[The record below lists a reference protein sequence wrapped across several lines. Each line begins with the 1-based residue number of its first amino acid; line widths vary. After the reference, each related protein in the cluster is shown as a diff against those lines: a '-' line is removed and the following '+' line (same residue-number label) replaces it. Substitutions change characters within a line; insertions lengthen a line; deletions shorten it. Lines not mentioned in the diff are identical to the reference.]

1 MTDHTVVSLNVPRE
15 WVLTSNQR
23 LSWRAKANRTSYIRG
38 AAAWHGRAFK
48 GKHKRELDLPFPNRM
63 HATAYLR
70 FPTERRRDPANWYPT
85 VKAVVDGIVDAGV
98 LVDDSQEYLVGPD
111 MRQAELKCK
120 PGVAVH
126 VLIVMR
132 EA

>member
-1 MTDHTVVSLNVPRE
+1 MTDHTVVNLAVPRE

-23 LSWRAKANRTSYIRG
+23 LGWRAEANRTSYIRG
-38 AAAWHGRAFK
+38 AAAWHGRAFV
-48 GKHKRELDLPFPNRM
+48 GKHKRELDLPFRHKM

-98 LVDDSQEYLVGPD
+98 LEDDSVRFLVGPD
-111 MRQAELKCK
+111 MRQAELKSR
-120 PGVAVH
+120 PGAAVQ
-126 VLIVMR
+126 VLVVMR
-132 EA
+132 RA

>member
-1 MTDHTVVSLNVPRE
+1 MVSLNIPRE

-23 LSWRAKANRTSYIRG
+23 LSWRAGANRTSFIRQ

-48 GKHKRELDLPFPNRM
+48 GKTDVALPFGERM

-98 LVDDSQEYLVGPD
+98 LTDDSQKYLVGPD

-126 VLIVMR
+126 VLIVLR
-132 EA
+132 DA